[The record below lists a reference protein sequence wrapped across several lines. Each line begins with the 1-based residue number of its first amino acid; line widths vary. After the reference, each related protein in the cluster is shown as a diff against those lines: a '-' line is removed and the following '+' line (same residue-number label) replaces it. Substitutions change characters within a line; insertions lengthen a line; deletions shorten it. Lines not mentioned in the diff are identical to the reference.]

1 MQFPA
6 EMLIEYV
13 RVYQRKGETNIG
25 CDPPNYPTANYIQS
39 HLDTYSSKCLSS
51 SLCSPTRMLTCLPA
65 PDPNLTAFNYQVP
78 TNGLVSALTLIV
90 RSNQADDLFYFL
102 QYEGGC

>member
-39 HLDTYSSKCLSS
+39 HLDTYSSTCLSS
-51 SLCSPTRMLTCLPA
+51 SLCSPTRMLTLASRTRSKFDSLQLPGS
-65 PDPNLTAFNYQVP
+65 YQW
-78 TNGLVSALTLIV
+78 TGKCFTLIV